1 MGMSEQIFADLA
13 RLTKVTASVAQ
24 GDESSVDDLMSLT
37 GDGDFP
43 PQLVEL
49 AEQIGSL
56 VVQKEARE
64 FRLEMIIE
72 DLLDA
77 QSRLEQAN
85 LDPLTGL
92 PNRAIFHELLEK
104 ACDECSQTCHSLAL
118 MFIDLD
124 KFKQVNDTMG
134 HDAGD
139 ELLVQVADRLRAC
152 IGEHGQIA
160 RLGGDEFT
168 VILPALAEEQ
178 VALALAANILREL
191 QRPFDLKFG
200 RAHIG
205 GSVGLSFYPH
215 EADRP
220 VSLLKNADIAMYRAK
235 EIGRNN
241 CQLYRDLG
249 KLL

>member
-1 MGMSEQIFADLA
+1 MEKWNVDLNRLKDVTTAIA
-13 RLTKVTASVAQ
+13 R

-37 GDGDFP
+37 ADRTLHP
-43 PQLVEL
+43 VLREL
-49 AEQIGSL
+49 AEQIGNI

-64 FRLEMIIE
+64 FRLEVIIE
-72 DLLDA
+72 DLLHA
-77 QSRLEQAN
+77 HCRLEQAN

-92 PNRAIFHELLEK
+92 PNRAIFHELLEA
-104 ACDECSQTCHSLAL
+104 ACRECSDTCYSLAL

-139 ELLVQVADRLRAC
+139 ELLVQVAQRLLQC
-152 IGEHGQIA
+152 IGEHGQVA

-168 VILPALAEEQ
+168 VILPALTDEQ
-178 VALALAANILREL
+178 IALALAGNILQEL
-191 QRPFDLKFG
+191 QRPFDLKLG

-205 GSVGLSFYPH
+205 GSVGLSFFPR

-235 EIGRNN
+235 EVGRNN

>member
-1 MGMSEQIFADLA
+1 MIKEFEINLR
-13 RLTKVTASVAQ
+13 RLTAVTAAIAR
-24 GDESSVDDLMSLT
+24 GDAESVDKLMALT
-37 GDGDFP
+37 GEELIP
-43 PQLVEL
+43 PALSEL
-49 AEQIGSL
+49 AEQIGNI

-72 DLLDA
+72 DLLNA
-77 QSRLEQAN
+77 QCKLEKAN

-92 PNRAIFHELLEK
+92 PNRAIFHSLLEQ
-104 ACDECSQTCHSLAL
+104 ACEESTRACSSLAL

-139 ELLVQVADRLRAC
+139 ELLVQVAQRMTAC
-152 IGEHGQIA
+152 IGDHGQVA

-168 VILPALAEEQ
+168 VILPALSDDQ
-178 VALALAANILREL
+178 IALALAGNLLQEL
-191 QRPFDLKFG
+191 QRPFDLKYG

-235 EIGRNN
+235 EMGRNN